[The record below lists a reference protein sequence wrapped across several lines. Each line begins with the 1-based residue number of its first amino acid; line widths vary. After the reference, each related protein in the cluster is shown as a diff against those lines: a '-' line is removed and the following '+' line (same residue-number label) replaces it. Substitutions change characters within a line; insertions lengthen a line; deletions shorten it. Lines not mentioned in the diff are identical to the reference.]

1 MIDLSP
7 YLKLKSESEGQL
19 KELCSEVSRSLRE
32 TGALLVKDPRC
43 TAEDNDRFLDMM
55 EHYFDSSSDFKRLHE
70 RPHLHYQVLFLEF
83 QSQLFCFE
91 FVE

>member
-7 YLKLKSESEGQL
+7 YLKSESEGQL